1 MSLLEVNDLFV
12 GFETRM
18 GTVQA
23 VNNVS
28 FNIEKGETFGLIGE
42 SGSGKS
48 VIGMS
53 MLRLLPKNAKMSGQ
67 ALFEGSDLLTADEKQ
82 LQRFR
87 GEKIAFIPQNPTASL
102 NPLMKNG
109 RQVSEV
115 FERKGHGRREAWN
128 MALEVMQRLLIG
140 EPALSAAKYPH
151 QLSGG
156 MRQRLIAGTSLSLE
170 PQLVIADEPTKGL
183 DTLTRRSTIEFFR
196 QLEGERD
203 RSMLLI
209 THDLDLAYEIC
220 DRLAVLYAGE
230 IVEMGPA
237 QKLMDSPEHPY
248 TKGLIRSLPKNGL
261 VPLEGSSPSLLGL
274 PSGCFF
280 EERCKYH
287 RSDCTKRHPQLSQNG
302 GWMKRCLIS
311 QAH

>member
-1 MSLLEVNDLFV
+1 LSLLDVKNLDV
-12 GFETRM
+12 GFETRL
-18 GTVQA
+18 GTVRA

-28 FNIEKGETFGLIGE
+28 FKIDKGETFGLIGE

-53 MLRLLPKNAKMSGQ
+53 LLRLLPKNATVKGE
-67 ALFEGSDLLTADEKQ
+67 AYFEESNLLAADDKQ
-82 LQRFR
+82 MQEFR
-87 GEKIAFIPQNPTASL
+87 GKKIAFIPQNPTASL

-109 RQVSEV
+109 LQLSEV
-115 FERKGHGRREAWN
+115 FEQKGETRQESWDLAVK
-128 MALEVMQRLLIG
+128 VMQRLLIG
-140 EPALSAAKYPH
+140 QPAISASRYPH

-156 MRQRLIAGTSLSLE
+156 MRQRLIAGISLSLE
-170 PQLVIADEPTKGL
+170 PQMVIADEPTKGL
-183 DTLTRRSTIEFFR
+183 DSLTRRSTIEFFR
-196 QLEGERD
+196 QLDGNQD

-237 QKLMDSPEHPY
+237 KKLMDDPEHPY
-248 TKGLIRSLPKNGL
+248 TKGLLKSLPKNGL

-274 PSGCFF
+274 PKGCFF
-280 EERCKYH
+280 EERCKIH
-287 RSDCTKRHPQLSQNG
+287 KQDCMNHHPQLSQNG
-302 GWMKRCLIS
+302 GWMTRCLL
-311 QAH
+311 A

>member
-1 MSLLEVNDLFV
+1 MSLLDVNDLNV
-12 GFETRM
+12 GFQTRL
-18 GTVQA
+18 GTVRA

-28 FNIEKGETFGLIGE
+28 FEIDKGEVFGLIGE

-53 MLRLLPKNAKMSGQ
+53 LLHLLPRNARVRGR
-67 ALFEGSDLLTADEKQ
+67 AIFEGSDLLALDEEKMQ
-82 LQRFR
+82 KFR

-109 RQVSEV
+109 LQASEIFEQKGYSRQ
-115 FERKGHGRREAWN
+115 EAWDR
-128 MALEVMQRLLIG
+128 ALGVMQSLLIR
-140 EPALSAAKYPH
+140 EPEVSAKRYPH

-156 MRQRLIAGTSLSLE
+156 MKQRLVAGISLSLE
-170 PQLVIADEPTKGL
+170 PELVIADEPTKGL
-183 DTLTRRSTIEFFR
+183 DSISRKRAIEFFQ
-196 QLEGERD
+196 QLEGKER

-237 QKLMDSPEHPY
+237 RKLMDSPEHPY
-248 TKGLIRSLPKNGL
+248 TRGLIKSLPKNGL
-261 VPLEGSSPSLLGL
+261 EPLEGSSPSLLGL
-274 PSGCFF
+274 PDGCFF
-280 EERCKYH
+280 RERCNCQTV
-287 RSDCTKRHPQLSQNG
+287 DCRKWHSQLSLNN
-302 GWMKRCLIS
+302 GWMKRCVLP
-311 QAH
+311 

>member
-1 MSLLEVNDLFV
+1 MSLLEVNDLNV
-12 GFETRM
+12 GFKTRL
-18 GTVQA
+18 GTVRA

-28 FNIEKGETFGLIGE
+28 FKIEKGEVFGLIGE

-53 MLRLLPKNAKMSGQ
+53 LLRLLPKNARVRGR
-67 ALFEGSDLLTADEKQ
+67 ALYEGSDLLAADEDHMKK
-82 LQRFR
+82 FR
-87 GEKIAFIPQNPTASL
+87 GENIAFIPQNPSASL

-109 RQVSEV
+109 LQVSEI
-115 FERKGHGRREAWN
+115 FEQNGYSRKEAWDK
-128 MALEVMQRLLIG
+128 ALEVMQRLLIR
-140 EPALSAAKYPH
+140 EPRISANRYPH

-156 MRQRLIAGTSLSLE
+156 MKQRLVAGISLSLE

-183 DTLTRRSTIEFFR
+183 DSISRKSAIEFFG
-196 QLEGERD
+196 QLEGEKD

-237 QKLMDSPEHPY
+237 RRLMDSPEHPY
-248 TKGLIRSLPKNGL
+248 TRGLIKSLPKNGL
-261 VPLEGSSPSLLGL
+261 EPLEGSSPSLLGL
-274 PSGCFF
+274 PEGCFF
-280 EERCKYH
+280 RERCTRQMIECSKG
-287 RSDCTKRHPQLSQNG
+287 HPQLSLNN
-302 GWMKRCLIS
+302 GWMKRCLLP
-311 QAH
+311 

>member
-1 MSLLEVNDLFV
+1 MSLLEVKDLDV

-18 GTVQA
+18 GTVKA

-28 FNIEKGETFGLIGE
+28 FQIDKGETFGLIGE

-53 MLRLLPKNAKMSGQ
+53 LLRLLPKNAWIKGK
-67 ALFEGSDLLTADEKQ
+67 ALFEGSDLLAADEEEMQK
-82 LQRFR
+82 FR

-109 RQVSEV
+109 LQLSEV
-115 FERKGHGRREAWN
+115 FEQKGYSSRDSWN
-128 MALEVMQRLLIG
+128 RALEVFRRLLIKQ
-140 EPALSAAKYPH
+140 PAILAKRYPH

-156 MRQRLIAGTSLSLE
+156 MRQRLIAGISMSLQ
-170 PQLVIADEPTKGL
+170 PQMVIADEPTKGL
-183 DTLTRRSTIEFFR
+183 DSLTRRSTIEFFR
-196 QLEGERD
+196 QLEGEHD

-237 QKLMDSPEHPY
+237 KKLMDDPEHPY
-248 TKGLIRSLPKNGL
+248 TKGLLKSLPKNGL

-274 PSGCFF
+274 PKGCFF
-280 EERCKYH
+280 GERCAIHKQ
-287 RSDCTKRHPQLSQNG
+287 DCMNRHPQLNQNG
-302 GWMKRCLIS
+302 GWMTRCLLP
-311 QAH
+311 

>member
-1 MSLLEVNDLFV
+1 MSLLEVKDLDV
-12 GFETRM
+12 GFETKM
-18 GTVQA
+18 GTVKA

-28 FNIEKGETFGLIGE
+28 FQIDKGETFGLIGE

-53 MLRLLPKNAKMSGQ
+53 LLRLLPRNAIVKGK
-67 ALFEGSDLLTADEKQ
+67 ALFDGSDLLAADENEMQK
-82 LQRFR
+82 FR
-87 GEKIAFIPQNPTASL
+87 GERIAFIPQNPTASL

-109 RQVSEV
+109 LQLSEV
-115 FERKGHGRREAWN
+115 FEQKGHTRRDSWN
-128 MALEVMQRLLIG
+128 QALEVFGRLLIG
-140 EPALSAAKYPH
+140 QPATSASKYPH

-156 MRQRLIAGTSLSLE
+156 MRQRLIAGISMSLE
-170 PQLVIADEPTKGL
+170 PQMVIADEPTKGL
-183 DTLTRRSTIEFFR
+183 DSLTRRSTIEFFR
-196 QLEGERD
+196 QLDGEHD

-237 QKLMDSPEHPY
+237 QKLMDDPEHPY
-248 TKGLIRSLPKNGL
+248 TRGLLKSLPKNGL

-274 PSGCFF
+274 PKGCFF
-280 EERCKYH
+280 SERCEIHKQ
-287 RSDCTKRHPQLSQNG
+287 DCMNRHPQLNQNG
-302 GWMKRCLIS
+302 GWMTRCLLT
-311 QAH
+311 

>member
-1 MSLLEVNDLFV
+1 MSLLDVKNLDV
-12 GFETRM
+12 GFETRL
-18 GTVQA
+18 GTVRA

-28 FNIEKGETFGLIGE
+28 FKIDKGETFGLIGE

-53 MLRLLPKNAKMSGQ
+53 LLRLLPKNAMVKGE
-67 ALFEGSDLLTADEKQ
+67 AFFEGSNLLAADDKQ
-82 LQRFR
+82 MQEFR
-87 GEKIAFIPQNPTASL
+87 GKKIAFIPQNPTASL

-109 RQVSEV
+109 LQLSEV
-115 FERKGHGRREAWN
+115 FEQKGETRQESWDLAVK
-128 MALEVMQRLLIG
+128 VMQRLLIG
-140 EPALSAAKYPH
+140 QPAISASRYPH

-156 MRQRLIAGTSLSLE
+156 MRQRLIAGISLSLE
-170 PQLVIADEPTKGL
+170 PQMVIADEPTKGL
-183 DTLTRRSTIEFFR
+183 DSLTRRSTIEFFR
-196 QLEGERD
+196 QLDGNQD

-237 QKLMDSPEHPY
+237 KKLMDDPEHPY
-248 TKGLIRSLPKNGL
+248 TKGLLKSLPKNGL

-274 PSGCFF
+274 PKGCFF
-280 EERCKYH
+280 EERCKIH
-287 RSDCTKRHPQLSQNG
+287 KQDCMNHHPQLSQNG
-302 GWMKRCLIS
+302 GWMTRCLL
-311 QAH
+311 A

>member
-1 MSLLEVNDLFV
+1 MSLLEVKDLDV

-18 GTVQA
+18 GTVKA

-28 FNIEKGETFGLIGE
+28 FQIDKGETFGLIGE

-53 MLRLLPKNAKMSGQ
+53 LLRLLPKNAWIKGKV
-67 ALFEGSDLLTADEKQ
+67 LFEGSDLLAADDEQMQK
-82 LQRFR
+82 FR

-109 RQVSEV
+109 LQLSEV
-115 FERKGHGRREAWN
+115 FEQKGHSHRDSWN
-128 MALEVMQRLLIG
+128 RALEVFRRLLIDQ
-140 EPALSAAKYPH
+140 PAISAKRYPH

-156 MRQRLIAGTSLSLE
+156 MRQRLIAGISMSLQ
-170 PQLVIADEPTKGL
+170 PQMVIADEPTKGL
-183 DTLTRRSTIEFFR
+183 DSLTRRSTIEFFK
-196 QLEGERD
+196 QLEGESD

-237 QKLMDSPEHPY
+237 KKLMDDPEHPY
-248 TKGLIRSLPKNGL
+248 TRGLLESLPKNGL

-274 PSGCFF
+274 PKGCFF
-280 EERCKYH
+280 EERCAIHKQ
-287 RSDCTKRHPQLSQNG
+287 DCMNRHPQLNQNG
-302 GWMKRCLIS
+302 GWMTRCLLP
-311 QAH
+311 

>member
-1 MSLLEVNDLFV
+1 MSLLEVKDLDV

-18 GTVQA
+18 GTVKA

-28 FNIEKGETFGLIGE
+28 FQIDKGETFGLIGE

-53 MLRLLPKNAKMSGQ
+53 LLRLLPKNAWIKGK
-67 ALFEGSDLLTADEKQ
+67 ALFEGSDLLAADDEQMQK
-82 LQRFR
+82 FR

-109 RQVSEV
+109 LQLSEV
-115 FERKGHGRREAWN
+115 FEQKGHSHRDSWN
-128 MALEVMQRLLIG
+128 RALEVFRRLLIDQ
-140 EPALSAAKYPH
+140 PAISAKRYPH

-156 MRQRLIAGTSLSLE
+156 MRQRLIAGISMSLQ
-170 PQLVIADEPTKGL
+170 PQMVIADEPTKGL
-183 DTLTRRSTIEFFR
+183 DSLTRRSTIEFFK
-196 QLEGERD
+196 QLEGEHD

-237 QKLMDSPEHPY
+237 KKLMDDPEHPY
-248 TKGLIRSLPKNGL
+248 TRGLLKSLPKNGL

-274 PSGCFF
+274 PKGCFF
-280 EERCKYH
+280 KERCAIHKQ
-287 RSDCTKRHPQLSQNG
+287 DCMNRHPQLNQNG
-302 GWMKRCLIS
+302 GWMTRCLLP
-311 QAH
+311 

>member
-1 MSLLEVNDLFV
+1 MSLLEVKDLDV

-18 GTVQA
+18 GTVKA

-28 FNIEKGETFGLIGE
+28 FQIDKGETFGLIGE

-48 VIGMS
+48 VIGMAL
-53 MLRLLPKNAKMSGQ
+53 LRLLPKNAWIKGK
-67 ALFEGSDLLTADEKQ
+67 ALFEGSDLLAADEEEMQK
-82 LQRFR
+82 FR

-109 RQVSEV
+109 LQLSEV
-115 FERKGHGRREAWN
+115 FEQKGYSSRDSWN
-128 MALEVMQRLLIG
+128 RALEVFRRLLIDQ
-140 EPALSAAKYPH
+140 PAISAKRYPH

-156 MRQRLIAGTSLSLE
+156 MRQRLIAGISMSLQ
-170 PQLVIADEPTKGL
+170 PQMVIADEPTKGL
-183 DTLTRRSTIEFFR
+183 DSLTRRSTIEFFK
-196 QLEGERD
+196 QLEGEHD

-237 QKLMDSPEHPY
+237 KKLMDDPEHPY
-248 TKGLIRSLPKNGL
+248 TRGLLKSLPKNGL
-261 VPLEGSSPSLLGL
+261 VPLEGSSPSLLRL
-274 PSGCFF
+274 PKGCFF
-280 EERCKYH
+280 GERCAIHKQ
-287 RSDCTKRHPQLSQNG
+287 DCMNRHPQLNQNG
-302 GWMKRCLIS
+302 GWMTRCLLP
-311 QAH
+311 

>member
-1 MSLLEVNDLFV
+1 MSLLEVKNLDV
-12 GFETRM
+12 GFETRL
-18 GTVQA
+18 GTVRA
-23 VNNVS
+23 VNRVS
-28 FNIEKGETFGLIGE
+28 FKIDKGETFGLIGE

-53 MLRLLPKNAKMSGQ
+53 LLRLLPKNARVAGE
-67 ALFEGSDLLTADEKQ
+67 AIFEGSDLLAADDKQ
-82 LQRFR
+82 MQKYR

-109 RQVSEV
+109 LQLSEV
-115 FERKGHGRREAWN
+115 FEQKGETRQKSWDLAVK
-128 MALEVMQRLLIG
+128 VMQRLLIG
-140 EPALSAAKYPH
+140 QPAISARRYPH

-156 MRQRLIAGTSLSLE
+156 MRQRLIAGISLSLE
-170 PQLVIADEPTKGL
+170 PEMVIADEPTKGL
-183 DTLTRRSTIEFFR
+183 DSLTRRSTIEFFR
-196 QLEGERD
+196 QLNGNQD

-237 QKLMDSPEHPY
+237 KKLMDDPEHPY
-248 TKGLIRSLPKNGL
+248 TRGLLKSLPKNGL

-274 PSGCFF
+274 PKGCFF
-280 EERCKYH
+280 EERCKVH
-287 RSDCTKRHPQLSQNG
+287 KPDCINHHPQLSQNG
-302 GWMKRCLIS
+302 GWMKRCLL
-311 QAH
+311 A

>member
-1 MSLLEVNDLFV
+1 
-12 GFETRM
+12 
-18 GTVQA
+18 
-23 VNNVS
+23 
-28 FNIEKGETFGLIGE
+28 
-42 SGSGKS
+42 
-48 VIGMS
+48 
-53 MLRLLPKNAKMSGQ
+53 
-67 ALFEGSDLLTADEKQ
+67 
-82 LQRFR
+82 
-87 GEKIAFIPQNPTASL
+87 
-102 NPLMKNG
+102 
-109 RQVSEV
+109 
-115 FERKGHGRREAWN
+115 
-128 MALEVMQRLLIG
+128 MQKLLIG
-140 EPALSAAKYPH
+140 EPAHSAAKYPH

-156 MRQRLIAGTSLSLE
+156 MRQRLIAGISLSLE

-183 DTLTRRSTIEFFR
+183 DTLTRRSTIEFFK
-196 QLEGERD
+196 QLEGEED

-274 PSGCFF
+274 PGGCFF

-287 RSDCTKRHPQLSQNG
+287 RSDCMTRHPQLSQNG

-311 QAH
+311 KVH

>member
-1 MSLLEVNDLFV
+1 LSLLEVKDLDV

-18 GTVQA
+18 GTVKA

-28 FNIEKGETFGLIGE
+28 FQIDKGETFGLIGE

-53 MLRLLPKNAKMSGQ
+53 LLRLLPKNAWIKGK
-67 ALFEGSDLLTADEKQ
+67 ALFEGSDLLAADEEEMQK
-82 LQRFR
+82 FR

-109 RQVSEV
+109 LQLSEV
-115 FERKGHGRREAWN
+115 FEQKGYSSRDSWN
-128 MALEVMQRLLIG
+128 RALEVFRRLLIDQ
-140 EPALSAAKYPH
+140 PAISAKRYPH

-156 MRQRLIAGTSLSLE
+156 MRQRLIAGISMSLQ
-170 PQLVIADEPTKGL
+170 PQMVIADEPTKGL
-183 DTLTRRSTIEFFR
+183 DSLTRRSTIEFFK
-196 QLEGERD
+196 QLEGEHD

-237 QKLMDSPEHPY
+237 KKLMDDPEHPY
-248 TKGLIRSLPKNGL
+248 TKGLLKSLPKNGL

-274 PSGCFF
+274 PQGCFF
-280 EERCKYH
+280 GERCAIHKQ
-287 RSDCTKRHPQLSQNG
+287 DCMNRHPQLNQNG
-302 GWMKRCLIS
+302 GWMTRCLLP
-311 QAH
+311 